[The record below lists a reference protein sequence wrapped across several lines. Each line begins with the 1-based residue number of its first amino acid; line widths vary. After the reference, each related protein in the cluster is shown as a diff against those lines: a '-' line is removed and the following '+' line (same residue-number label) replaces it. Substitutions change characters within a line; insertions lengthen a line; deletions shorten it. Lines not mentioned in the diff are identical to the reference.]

1 MNKRTIIINGIRAA
15 KFKITFNDGYNFLN
29 DLILVSFYSN
39 TEKPTSSIKITIKP
53 RHTKFKY
60 PIGFSYRNLKII
72 YAGLYIYNNK
82 ILKMYVLEKYVFAHN
97 QTEIT
102 KWINQQ

>member
-60 PIGFSYRNLKII
+60 SK
-72 YAGLYIYNNK
+72 YAIQTALSIYNGRIYK
-82 ILKMYVLEKYVFAHN
+82 IYFLKNRSWFAWSESEVTKYLNSGGQF
-97 QTEIT
+97 
-102 KWINQQ
+102 